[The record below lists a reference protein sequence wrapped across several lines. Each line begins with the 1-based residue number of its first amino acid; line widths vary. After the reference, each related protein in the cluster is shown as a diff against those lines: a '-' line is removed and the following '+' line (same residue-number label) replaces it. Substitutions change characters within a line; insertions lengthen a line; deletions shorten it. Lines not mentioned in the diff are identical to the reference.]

1 MLLVLALRPIAL
13 TIISTL
19 FVSSDRCST
28 HLCCPAVSPPP
39 GLCEPP
45 WTVLVG
51 SCPRIH
57 QPVRPSVRPPPGA
70 APSASFTWLPR
81 PAPPRPH
88 RLHGPHSVCVPI
100 LTVSPLS
107 GSPWACVSASPR
119 HLFTQ
124 PCRAQV
130 ATETFMQ
137 TRFLPYRD
145 ADQARQ
151 GKDRLGRVY
160 PPLLW
165 KHQDL
170 RIKQQYVKTWGSS
183 HQARGR
189 DQRV

>member
-1 MLLVLALRPIAL
+1 MCPQTDVPPICAVRPCLLRLGSA
-13 TIISTL
+13 
-19 FVSSDRCST
+19 
-28 HLCCPAVSPPP
+28 SPR
-39 GLCEPP
+39 GLCLWGAAPAF
-45 WTVLVG
+45 TNL
-51 SCPRIH
+51 S
-57 QPVRPSVRPPPGA
+57 VRPSVRPPPGA

-88 RLHGPHSVCVPI
+88 RLRGPHSVCVPI